1 MSAAPASN
9 TIVFPRRLVSVRT
22 WEAIATEPV
31 TPSAAASAEAMTT
44 PDPLMAQTASADTAG
59 ASTPEPS
66 AELLQQI
73 DASLKALQVYEQ
85 QQQTLMR
92 QTIVELAV
100 VAAETV
106 LGHAVRNGDYDIG
119 GRVEQAF
126 HRFGAAGPLRI
137 GLHPGDLEAA
147 RTLLEGTSY
156 ATSVQLE
163 ANTSVPQGECLV
175 SSPQETWCT
184 NMTTQLETIRR
195 IWLESIHD
203 TVA

>member
-1 MSAAPASN
+1 MSAAATAHN

-22 WEAIATEPV
+22 WEAIAAEPMTPVATAPATTAV
-31 TPSAAASAEAMTT
+31 TNSVET
-44 PDPLMAQTASADTAG
+44 PAVSP
-59 ASTPEPS
+59 PEPS
-66 AELLQQI
+66 AELLLQI

-119 GRVEQAF
+119 ARIEQAF
-126 HRFGAAGPLRI
+126 SRFGSAGPLRI

-147 RTLLEGTSY
+147 RTLLDGTTY
-156 ATSVQLE
+156 AESVQLE
-163 ANTSVPQGECLV
+163 ANASVAQGECLV

-195 IWLESIHD
+195 AWLESIHD